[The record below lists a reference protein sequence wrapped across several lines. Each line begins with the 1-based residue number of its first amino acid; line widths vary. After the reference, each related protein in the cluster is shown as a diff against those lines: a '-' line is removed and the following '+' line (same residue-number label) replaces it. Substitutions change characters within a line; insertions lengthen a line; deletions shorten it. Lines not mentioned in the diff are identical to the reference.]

1 MASGQLE
8 EKAPDVFAFLSNFTI
23 TTEDQLSMLPSAEI
37 DGEDIEVVAKEW
49 IDTHQD
55 VWQAWLP

>member
-1 MASGQLE
+1 
-8 EKAPDVFAFLSNFTI
+8 
-23 TTEDQLSMLPSAEI
+23 MLPSAEI